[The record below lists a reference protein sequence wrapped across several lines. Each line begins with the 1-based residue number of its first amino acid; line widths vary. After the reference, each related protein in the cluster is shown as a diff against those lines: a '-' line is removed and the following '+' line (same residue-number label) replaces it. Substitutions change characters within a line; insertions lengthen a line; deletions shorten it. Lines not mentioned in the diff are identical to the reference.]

1 MIFLLTG
8 KEIVLRSVKFPPS
21 IYEQKSNESIGFPR
35 QNQEDPRHRESKD
48 KDAISEIIGN
58 VGDRSQRVENLI
70 DTAEKEIENVLRR
83 FND

>member
-1 MIFLLTG
+1 MSR
-8 KEIVLRSVKFPPS
+8 KAMSPSVFP
-21 IYEQKSNESIGFPR
+21 KL
-35 QNQEDPRHRESKD
+35 NQEDPRHRESKD
-48 KDAISEIIGN
+48 KAAISEIIGN